1 MNSTALRPQGS
12 HGGIAKRTGGR
23 TRVDRDGDLDMVGP
37 SGGRG
42 GRGRGSRIR
51 GSRGGA
57 ASRGGRSGAGSIIPT
72 GPAANRTDSGQNRG
86 IPARGP
92 RNGAVSVSETLVEV
106 RITGWKESKGS
117 AEEAIAFLERKS
129 RIKLRKTLRQGDTII
144 AQVAFPKIHSILE
157 WNDAQFAS
165 SKLKLAAPSLGRLD
179 VTERSEAVI
188 SRANP
193 ANKATVDTIQTLE
206 GVLANRYNPESKF
219 LDLSR
224 LGEDVLLKA
233 NGFFQ
238 LNSTTSKMFPALM
251 QVAEKKFTT
260 AQQKRDTVHSV
271 SLGYNNLKD
280 VRAVSSLSV
289 TFPDLKNL
297 SLEGNSVGD
306 WKALDNWRHRFKNLE
321 QLVLLGNPI
330 TSQPGYV
337 EEAYRRYPKLL
348 MLDNVPADP
357 LIRAKIQ
364 AETSANNAS
373 KPVPTGADGRPIL
386 PHKVQ
391 PSFIQDDYSVGMKFL
406 SRFFET
412 YDANR
417 TALLHDFYDAE
428 SLFSL
433 SVNTSAPR
441 TKEQQNTRQFW
452 DEYIPK
458 SRNLKRVS
466 LRGRVERLAMGPDEI
481 SKLWAQLPATKHDL
495 ANGDAWSFDI
505 WPVEVTT
512 GVMGMLCTVH
522 AEFQELNEVDG
533 PQKIVRRSFDRSFT
547 LRPDVL
553 GEVKVAND
561 MLVVRAYGGF
571 DSWKP
576 EAPAAAAPAS
586 GTAKTGE
593 AGKKEMCERLI
604 NQTGLKMEWANMCLE
619 ETGWNLE
626 NAWKAFLEAKANGA
640 IPPDAYTTTTTNV
653 PTIGTAGTGDGIL

>member
-1 MNSTALRPQGS
+1 M
-12 HGGIAKRTGGR
+12 K
-23 TRVDRDGDLDMVGP
+23 
-37 SGGRG
+37 
-42 GRGRGSRIR
+42 
-51 GSRGGA
+51 
-57 ASRGGRSGAGSIIPT
+57 
-72 GPAANRTDSGQNRG
+72 
-86 IPARGP
+86 
-92 RNGAVSVSETLVEV
+92 
-106 RITGWKESKGS
+106 
-117 AEEAIAFLERKS
+117 
-129 RIKLRKTLRQGDTII
+129 QGDTIV
-144 AQVAFPKIHSILE
+144 AQVPFLDIHSILA

-193 ANKATVDTIQTLE
+193 ANKDTVDTIQTLE

-238 LNSTTSKMFPALM
+238 FSSTTSKMFPALM

-271 SLGYNNLKD
+271 SLAYNNLKD
-280 VRAVSSLSV
+280 VRTVSSLSV

-297 SLEGNSVGD
+297 SLEGNSIGD
-306 WKALDNWRHRFKNLE
+306 WKTLDNWRHRFRNLE
-321 QLVLLGNPI
+321 QLVLSGNPI
-330 TSQPGYV
+330 TSQQGYI

-348 MLDNVPADP
+348 MLDNVPVDP
-357 LIRAKIQ
+357 MVRRKVA
-364 AETSANNAS
+364 AENAVPATA
-373 KPVPTGADGRPIL
+373 PVGPDGRPIL

-391 PSFIQDDYSVGMKFL
+391 ARFIQDDYGVGMKFL

-412 YDANR
+412 YDADR
-417 TALLHDFYDAE
+417 TSLLREFYDAE

-441 TKEQQNTRQFW
+441 AKEQQGIRQFW

-466 LRGRVERLAMGPDEI
+466 HSKGRTDRLAMGPDEI
-481 SKLWAQLPATKHDL
+481 AKLWGELPATKHDL
-495 ANGDAWSFDI
+495 ANGDAWNFDI
-505 WPVEVTT
+505 WPVEVTP
-512 GVMGMLCTVH
+512 GVMGVLCTVH
-522 AEFQELNEVDG
+522 AEFQELNKVDG
-533 PQKIVRRSFDRSFT
+533 PQKIVHRSFDRSFM

-576 EAPAAAAPAS
+576 EDGS
-586 GTAKTGE
+586 GSAGNGGGQEGE
-593 AGKKEMCERLI
+593 AAKKSMCERLMA
-604 NQTGLKMEWANMCLE
+604 QTGLRLDWASMCLS
-619 ETGWNLE
+619 ETGWNME
-626 NAWKAFLEAKANGA
+626 NAWKAFSEAKVCFVLC
-640 IPPDAYTTTTTNV
+640 PPSHLLYRNPGLTSHR
-653 PTIGTAGTGDGIL
+653 PTAQSLRTHICPALLLPPLPLLLLV

>member
-12 HGGIAKRTGGR
+12 HGGITKRAGGR
-23 TRVDRDGDLDMVGP
+23 ARVDRDGDLDMDGP

-42 GRGRGSRIR
+42 GRGRGNRN
-51 GSRGGA
+51 RGGGGGGA
-57 ASRGGRSGAGSIIPT
+57 GARGGRSGAGSIIPT
-72 GPAANRTDSGQNRG
+72 GPAAGRADLGQNKNRG

-92 RNGAVSVSETLVEV
+92 RNGTVSVSETLVEV
-106 RITGWKESKGS
+106 RITGWKDSKGS

-129 RIKLRKTLRQGDTII
+129 RIKLRKTLKQGDTII
-144 AQVAFPKIHSILE
+144 AQVPFPKIHSILE

-165 SKLKLAAPSLGRLD
+165 SKLRLAAPSLGRLD

-193 ANKATVDTIQTLE
+193 ANKDTVDTIQALE
-206 GVLANRYNPESKF
+206 GVLANRYNPGGKF

-224 LGEDVLLKA
+224 LGEDVLLRA

-238 LNSTTSKMFPALM
+238 LSSTTSKMFPALM

-271 SLGYNNLKD
+271 SLAYNNLKD
-280 VRAVSSLSV
+280 VRAVTSLSV

-297 SLEGNSVGD
+297 SLEGNSIED
-306 WKALDNWRHRFKNLE
+306 WKMLDNWRHRFRNLE
-321 QLVLLGNPI
+321 QLVLSGNPV
-330 TSQPGYV
+330 TSQQGYV
-337 EEAYRRYPKLL
+337 EEAYRRG
-348 MLDNVPADP
+348 LDPA
-357 LIRAKIQ
+357 IKRKIA
-364 AETSANNAS
+364 AESAA
-373 KPVPTGADGRPIL
+373 PATVPTGPDGRPIL
-386 PHKVQ
+386 PRRVQ
-391 PSFIQDDYSVGMKFL
+391 PRFIQDDYGVGMKFL

-412 YDANR
+412 YDADR
-417 TALLHDFYDAE
+417 ASLLREFYDAE

-441 TKEQQNTRQFW
+441 TQEQQNTRQFW

-466 LRGRVERLAMGPDEI
+466 HSKGRTDRLAMGPDEI
-481 SKLWAQLPATKHDL
+481 ARLWGGLPATKHDL
-495 ANGDAWSFDI
+495 ANNDAWSFDI
-505 WPVEVTT
+505 WPVEVMS
-512 GVMGMLCTVH
+512 GVMGVLCTVH
-522 AEFQELNEVDG
+522 AEFQELNKVDG
-533 PQKIVRRSFDRSFT
+533 PQKIVRRSFDRSFM

-576 EAPAAAAPAS
+576 EDGS
-586 GTAKTGE
+586 GSTGGGGGHEVGE
-593 AGKKEMCERLI
+593 AAKKSMCEQLMA
-604 NQTGLKMEWANMCLE
+604 QTGLRLDWATMCLS
-619 ETGWNLE
+619 ETGWNMDS
-626 NAWKAFLEAKANGA
+626 AWKAFLEAKANGA
-640 IPPDAYTTTTTNV
+640 IPQDAYLPGTTTTT
-653 PTIGTAGTGDGIL
+653 PTAAIGVNAAGGGGGIL